1 MLSDR
6 FVISDAQW
14 VLMAPYCLGKKTDPG
29 RSGNDT
35 RLFLE
40 GVLWIARTGA
50 PWRDL
55 PADFGKWNSA
65 FKRFR
70 NWVKRDVFHG
80 MFKGLSEGGDFE
92 YTMIDGTICKVHRH
106 GQGAK
111 GGLKARLSENPE
123 VA

>member
-1 MLSDR
+1 MGIDGT
-6 FVISDAQW
+6 
-14 VLMAPYCLGKKTDPG
+14 VLLRKKGDPG
-29 RSGNDT
+29 RSGRDT

-55 PADFGKWNSA
+55 PSDFGKWNSA

-70 NWVKRDVFHG
+70 TWVKRDVFHR
-80 MFKGLSEGGDFE
+80 MFSDLSEDSDFE

-111 GGLKARLSENPE
+111 GGLKAKLLGNPE

>member
-14 VLMAPYCLGKKTDPG
+14 VLMEPHCLGKNTDPG
-29 RSGNDT
+29 RSGGDA

-55 PADFGKWNSA
+55 PVDFGKWNSA

-70 NWVKRDVFHG
+70 NWVK
-80 MFKGLSEGGDFE
+80 
-92 YTMIDGTICKVHRH
+92 
-106 GQGAK
+106 
-111 GGLKARLSENPE
+111 
-123 VA
+123 